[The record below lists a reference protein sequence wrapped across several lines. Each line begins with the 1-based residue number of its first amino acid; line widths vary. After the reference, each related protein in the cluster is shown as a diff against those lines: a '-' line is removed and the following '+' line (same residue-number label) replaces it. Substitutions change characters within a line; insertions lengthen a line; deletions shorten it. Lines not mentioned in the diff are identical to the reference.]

1 MLWLSK
7 DGLLSAAAL
16 GVTFTAGLW
25 LGTKLV
31 SRRYSILHTFKSH
44 CDTKGDPLME
54 YVLQNSLREHP
65 ILKKLSKR
73 TLEDRRNMMMVAREQ
88 AQLMANLAKL
98 INAKKVI
105 EIGVYT
111 GYNALNMALA
121 VPDDGKVVAC
131 DINLEFAN
139 LGKPFWKEA
148 RVEHKIDLRIKPAS
162 ETLDELLRAG
172 EAESFDF
179 AFIDADKVN
188 YNIYYE
194 KCLQLI
200 RKGGIIAID
209 NVLWG
214 GKVLKPRNDPD
225 TLSIAKLNE
234 KIYRDSRVNISM
246 LTIGDGVTLAF
257 KL

>member
-1 MLWLSK
+1 MSRFSK
-7 DGLLSAAAL
+7 DGILGAAAL

-25 LGTKLV
+25 LGRKLF
-31 SRRYSILHTFKSH
+31 SRHYSILNTFKSH
-44 CDTKGDPLME
+44 GAAKGDPLMD

-65 ILKKLSKR
+65 ILKKLRKR
-73 TLEDRRNMMMVAREQ
+73 TLQDRMCLMMVACEQ

-98 INAKKVI
+98 IKAKNVI

-111 GYNALNMALA
+111 GYNTLNMALA
-121 VPDDGKVVAC
+121 IPDDGKVIAC
-131 DINLEFAN
+131 DISLEFAN
-139 LGKPFWKEA
+139 IGMPFWKEA
-148 RVEHKIDLRIKPAS
+148 GVEHKIDLRIKPAT
-162 ETLDELLRAG
+162 ETLDELLQAG
-172 EAESFDF
+172 KAGSFDF

-214 GKVLKPRNDPD
+214 AQVLNPGNDPD
-225 TLSIAKLNE
+225 TLSIVKLNE
-234 KIYRDSRVNISM
+234 KIYRDSRVNVNM